1 MKTAANARTLMNSL
15 FIVGPGKDDL
25 GNAVHLLYSY
35 GAPSKINNS
44 GYDSSQSEDKCH
56 QTLTRTSTHVLIQQI
71 WQIHVVTISNALV
84 LNVNQ
89 SLSSVSRGATCRE
102 RTTMI
107 Q

>member
-1 MKTAANARTLMNSL
+1 VKTAANARTLMNSPS
-15 FIVGPGKDDL
+15 IIGPGKDDL

-35 GAPSKINNS
+35 DALSKIINS

-56 QTLTRTSTHVLIQQI
+56 QTLTRTSTHMLIQQFR
-71 WQIHVVTISNALV
+71 QIHVVTISSALV

-89 SLSSVSRGATCRE
+89 SLSSVRRGVTCRE